1 MSQRFLSCVKQ
12 NLDFINILFDH
23 ELAIAELANRS
34 TLALSIGPDWRAWI
48 NPRLLHTLCIVWV
61 AAESAEDH
69 LFRVL
74 KGIMAR
80 WALRDFILFIDGPSS
95 RKYGVIVLVF
105 GIVLSQL
112 EVLTLFCQV
121 LLKLREDLL
130 RVVII
135 LHLLCLID
143 DWTVA
148 EIWD

>member
-1 MSQRFLSCVKQ
+1 M
-12 NLDFINILFDH
+12 
-23 ELAIAELANRS
+23 
-34 TLALSIGPDWRAWI
+34 
-48 NPRLLHTLCIVWV
+48 

-143 DWTVA
+143 D
-148 EIWD
+148 